1 MSSHKHLGVIFSE
14 DLSWTTCIISII
26 ANAQKK
32 LGLMKKLKFK
42 LNRKSLSLL
51 YTSFIRPQS
60 GYASDVWGGWS
71 FTDSEKLHIEQ
82 IQLIAA
88 RIVTGLP
95 IFASR
100 ESLYIETGCETLV
113 CRRKMSRLKTMFKI
127 DRNLLPNYVID
138 IFPNKRVNT
147 PNNILQEMHKTIV
160 YQNAVYNCITL
171 HLFPLLSTNGM
182 RISVKATPFAVLKK
196 NYMLLS

>member
-1 MSSHKHLGVIFSE
+1 MLKFQDRDLEFVSSHKHLGVIFSE
-14 DLSWTTCIISII
+14 DLSWTVYINCII

-51 YTSFIRPQS
+51 YTSFIRPQLE
-60 GYASDVWGGWS
+60 YASDVWGGCT
-71 FTDSEKLHIEQ
+71 FTDSERLEQ

-100 ESLYIETGCETLV
+100 DSLYFETGWETLDS
-113 CRRKMSRLKTMFKI
+113 RRKMSRLKTM
-127 DRNLLPNYVID
+127 
-138 IFPNKRVNT
+138 
-147 PNNILQEMHKTIV
+147 
-160 YQNAVYNCITL
+160 
-171 HLFPLLSTNGM
+171 
-182 RISVKATPFAVLKK
+182 
-196 NYMLLS
+196 